1 MLPHSKNVGDPIHLP
16 NPEKEGGKHHSGRGN
31 SATKVVA
38 LVSTALILKHSS
50 AISWAGGPLQR
61 KTRTVSFLH
70 QIYEHFKTTNLILDL
85 SSFNSPRNMQSSSLC
100 HFLHYSFSSARFQL
114 NIVQF
119 ELSMVSR
126 RPDCGSMMPY
136 QRKFHAISPLIST
149 IKKPKEKKTSFILT
163 NSSMDCKK
171 RPLPTDL
178 VHDLCS
184 QLLKKPDQ
192 SHFFPR
198 RLSLSLASLCLFLY
212 RLDRAAECSVV
223 GTCAPMRRQS
233 PTTSKTLRARK
244 PCAFLLC
251 WWWS

>member
-1 MLPHSKNVGDPIHLP
+1 MLPDSKNVGDPIHLP
-16 NPEKEGGKHHSGRGN
+16 NPEQEGGKHHSGRGN
-31 SATKVVA
+31 SGTKVVA

-61 KTRTVSFLH
+61 TTRTVFFLH

-85 SSFNSPRNMQSSSLC
+85 SFNSPRKMQSSPLC

-126 RPDCGSMMPY
+126 RPDCSSMMIH
-136 QRKFHAISPLIST
+136 QRKFHAISLLIST
-149 IKKPKEKKTSFILT
+149 IKKPEEKKKKKKKPFKLT
-163 NSSMDCKK
+163 NSSMDTKK
-171 RPLPTDL
+171 QPLPTDL

-198 RLSLSLASLCLFLY
+198 PLSLSSISPSLSL
-212 RLDRAAECSVV
+212 
-223 GTCAPMRRQS
+223 
-233 PTTSKTLRARK
+233 
-244 PCAFLLC
+244 
-251 WWWS
+251 